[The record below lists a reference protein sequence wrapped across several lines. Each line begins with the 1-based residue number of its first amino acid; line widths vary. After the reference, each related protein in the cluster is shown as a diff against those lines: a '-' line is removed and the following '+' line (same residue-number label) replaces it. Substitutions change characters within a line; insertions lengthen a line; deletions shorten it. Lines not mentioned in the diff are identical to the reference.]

1 MMLILGGA
9 DQLSVRRRL
18 QQLKDEA
25 DGGTGMLTAN
35 FVTIDGRDAKPFDIL
50 QAAMTPPFLAP
61 HRLVLVENFLSRFTR
76 REPQEPRVRPAQE
89 GAAGPAAMGTAPE
102 EGDDDELQPS
112 RAPADRSEQRLEAF
126 EPVLKELER
135 GMPPTTTLVFMLP
148 LPEASA
154 FSRGARGTGRNA
166 MVERLKKI
174 PGVEVEDYPE
184 LKAEALLRHIREEAA
199 VRGLRLRSGPPSRPA
214 ADDSGRKV
222 ETDPAALI
230 GALCQGDTLQIAN
243 ELDKL
248 ALFTRGRE
256 ATVDD
261 VGVICAGDRE
271 ARLFDFSDAV
281 MDGNLRKALHLLGE
295 LQQSGQSD
303 QALMAFLLGR
313 FRALATVVDL
323 VESGATTEEIG
334 AAMGNPGKWANIRD
348 AAIRRARRLTGDGL
362 RATWAAFVEA
372 DRTFKLGE
380 VDDDLALELLVT
392 RLCRMAAPTR

>member
-1 MMLILGGA
+1 MILILGGA

-18 QQLKDEA
+18 QQLKDDA

-35 FVTIDGRDAKPFDIL
+35 FVTIDGREAKPFDIL

-61 HRLVLVENFLSRFTR
+61 RRLVLVENFLGRFAQRAIQGPLT
-76 REPQEPRVRPAQE
+76 PRAQ
-89 GAAGPAAMGTAPE
+89 AGPAAAGASAE
-102 EGDDDELQPS
+102 DDEEESQTS

-135 GMPPTTTLVFMLP
+135 GMPPSTTLVFMLP
-148 LPEASA
+148 LPETSA

-174 PGVEVEDYPE
+174 PGAEVEDYPE

-199 VRGLRLRSGPPSRPA
+199 VRGLRLRNGPPSRPA
-214 ADDSGRKV
+214 PDDSGRKV

-313 FRALATVVDL
+313 FRTLASVVDL

-334 AAMGNPGKWANIRD
+334 AAMGNPGRWPNIRD

-362 RATWAAFVEA
+362 RATWATFVEA